1 MPYDAKLTQACPIS
15 KPWGVLNSQT
25 AQIMGCHAS
34 EDDAQQ
40 QISALYASEQIE
52 RAKYDGIDF
61 TPPQGAREEAE
72 KGLKWRKQ
80 FSRGGT
86 PVGWARARD
95 IANGVQLSP
104 ETIGRMVAFFSRHQ
118 GNEQAEGWSPGE
130 KGFPS
135 NGRIAWA
142 LWGGDPGRTW
152 ARKIKNQMDSRDKAE
167 RMNKPTNIARSIG
180 NPKDG
185 RVVIATETP
194 IEIYDQERNQIVRQI
209 LLMDGVQ
216 FRNDKKQLPI
226 VDTHNDRTVRN
237 VFGSIR
243 NIVIEGDQL
252 IGEPVFA
259 SDPESQ
265 IVRTRFDEG
274 HLNDFSIDATIL
286 ARVYVQDGQQYTTS
300 RRVKIEGPAEIVTA
314 WEPHNA
320 SICATGADPN
330 STVRRSKDQ
339 ETMRSD
345 MSPELMDR
353 LMKMG
358 LPEGMTDLEQITMWV
373 LDHMEKP
380 VEVEVEV
387 PPDPQ
392 ADPAAASRADT
403 GKMTADELKPVVAQ
417 EVARALQA
425 EQSRRKAIVSVVN
438 LAKLE
443 RSVADSMID
452 EGVSVEVA
460 RKRVMAMSA
469 NEPVGTSFSS
479 VGNTRETGIER
490 FHNAMRDA
498 IILRSLKSAR
508 ISRQDLIPNNP
519 DADDFK
525 HLGLNRM
532 AELILRQHG
541 INTDRMSP
549 IDIARVAMGYQDAC
563 RKWRIQRDVYHT
575 TGSFQNI
582 LLDSVNK
589 TLLAGYEEAPETWSA
604 WARQAPSVADF
615 KTINRTRFSE
625 APDPEQVPERG
636 EYKEKPM
643 TDSKESYK
651 IEKYGEVF
659 SVSWETVVNDD
670 LDAIARVP
678 AMHGNAHRRKVN
690 REVYAVLAA
699 NPTMGDTF
707 SLFSA
712 SHASGSNLSGS
723 NGNPTVTNLNT
734 AYAAMRTQKGLT
746 SDAILNVVPRYLI
759 VPAAL
764 EATAD
769 ELVSS
774 TSYIVANGNSG
785 VQNLYGPGGKRNLV
799 VVCDPNLD
807 GNSTTAWYLAADPG
821 QIDTIEVSFLQGEE
835 SPVLESEWN
844 FRRDAYEYKTRQT
857 FGIKAID
864 WRGLYKFA
872 TA

>member
-1 MPYDAKLTQACPIS
+1 MKLQFITQRV
-15 KPWGVLNSQT
+15 K
-25 AQIMGCHAS
+25 
-34 EDDAQQ
+34 
-40 QISALYASEQIE
+40 
-52 RAKYDGIDF
+52 
-61 TPPQGAREEAE
+61 
-72 KGLKWRKQ
+72 
-80 FSRGGT
+80 
-86 PVGWARARD
+86 
-95 IANGVQLSP
+95 
-104 ETIGRMVAFFSRHQ
+104 
-118 GNEQAEGWSPGE
+118 GWSPGE

-142 LWGGDPGRTW
+142 LWGGDPGRAW
-152 ARKIKNQMDSRDKAE
+152 ARKIKNQMDSRDRAE
-167 RMNKPTNIARSIG
+167 RMNKPTSIARSIG

-286 ARVYVQDGQQYTTS
+286 ARVFVQDGQQYTTS
-300 RRVKIEGPAEIVTA
+300 RGVKIEGPAEIVTA

-387 PPDPQ
+387 PPDPR
-392 ADPAAASRADT
+392 ADQAAASRADT

-425 EQSRRKAIVSVVN
+425 EQSRRKAIASVVS

-519 DADDFK
+519 DAEDFK

-549 IDIARVAMGYQDAC
+549 IDIARVAMGYQDA
-563 RKWRIQRDVYHT
+563 
-575 TGSFQNI
+575 
-582 LLDSVNK
+582 
-589 TLLAGYEEAPETWSA
+589 
-604 WARQAPSVADF
+604 
-615 KTINRTRFSE
+615 
-625 APDPEQVPERG
+625 
-636 EYKEKPM
+636 
-643 TDSKESYK
+643 
-651 IEKYGEVF
+651 
-659 SVSWETVVNDD
+659 
-670 LDAIARVP
+670 
-678 AMHGNAHRRKVN
+678 
-690 REVYAVLAA
+690 
-699 NPTMGDTF
+699 
-707 SLFSA
+707 
-712 SHASGSNLSGS
+712 
-723 NGNPTVTNLNT
+723 
-734 AYAAMRTQKGLT
+734 
-746 SDAILNVVPRYLI
+746 
-759 VPAAL
+759 
-764 EATAD
+764 
-769 ELVSS
+769 
-774 TSYIVANGNSG
+774 
-785 VQNLYGPGGKRNLV
+785 
-799 VVCDPNLD
+799 
-807 GNSTTAWYLAADPG
+807 
-821 QIDTIEVSFLQGEE
+821 
-835 SPVLESEWN
+835 
-844 FRRDAYEYKTRQT
+844 
-857 FGIKAID
+857 
-864 WRGLYKFA
+864 
-872 TA
+872 